1 MKEIVRDSR
10 FRLILLA
17 NIASSIGS
25 GITMI
30 AIPWLLVTSDSGNV
44 LYGYITLGVTLIN
57 FFITPYVGKLIDLVS
72 RKRLL
77 IFSEI
82 FCLLVILLFAL
93 YGFTGHTYSI
103 WHYTVIYIIGN
114 LYYTIFYPTMFALN
128 QEIFKKDQYKSL
140 NGTMEVQGQLSSMI
154 AGALASY
161 LLVHWELQ
169 SILLLNVIS
178 YAAATYFYLRLPY
191 INNKRVKDVSNHQD
205 DWSSLQYLKENPKLF
220 VFLFFSTMP
229 FLGVLISNYLF
240 PVYLSDVMN
249 TTGDIYALEN
259 MIYAIGAITA
269 GMTIPIIAK
278 KISNEFTVIAGVA
291 LYCIAIS
298 IIVFVPLPVFLT
310 LSFFLALGNSGTRVA
325 RNSFMMD
332 EIPNEI
338 MGRVDG
344 MLRTAG
350 LLFRI
355 IVIALFTKMI
365 SASLIIICFIILSGV
380 MVIATLAV
388 LFSVPGTKTILK
400 I

>member
-1 MKEIVRDSR
+1 
-10 FRLILLA
+10 
-17 NIASSIGS
+17 
-25 GITMI
+25 MI
-30 AIPWLLVTSDSGNV
+30 AILWLLVTSDSGNV

-57 FFITPYVGKLIDLVS
+57 FFITPYVGKLIDRVS

-82 FCLLVILLFAL
+82 LCLFVILLFAL

-191 INNKRVKDVSNHQD
+191 IKNKRVKDVSNHQD

-229 FLGVLISNYLF
+229 FLSVLISNYLF

-259 MIYAIGAITA
+259 MIYAIGAISA

-278 KISNEFTVIAGVA
+278 KISNEVTVIAGVA

-380 MVIATLAV
+380 MVIAALAV

>member
-128 QEIFKKDQYKSL
+128 QEIFNKDQYKSL

-191 INNKRVKDVSNHQD
+191 MKNKRVKDVSNRQD

-259 MIYAIGAITA
+259 MIYAIGAISA

-380 MVIATLAV
+380 MVIAALAV

>member
-114 LYYTIFYPTMFALN
+114 VYYTIFYPTMFALN
-128 QEIFKKDQYKSL
+128 QEIFNKDQYKSL

-191 INNKRVKDVSNHQD
+191 MKNKRVKDVSNRQD

-259 MIYAIGAITA
+259 MIYAIGAISA

-380 MVIATLAV
+380 MVIAALAV

>member
-128 QEIFKKDQYKSL
+128 QEIFNKDQYKSL

-191 INNKRVKDVSNHQD
+191 MKNKRVKDVSNRQD

-380 MVIATLAV
+380 MVIAALAV

>member
-128 QEIFKKDQYKSL
+128 QEIFNKDQYKSL

-191 INNKRVKDVSNHQD
+191 MKNKRVKDVSNRQD